1 MTLETAVSRILD
13 TLQSNEASNQEQ
25 ASPQFYSGVT
35 GIHDNTAGTTT
46 PPLMLLISGQPESRS
61 TRLMLSKSIKEVGN
75 TYISFC
81 ADQPLPLFPRT
92 GFIESLFD
100 RADSVLF
107 LVISISSRFVQGERQ
122 APISWDGQPFR
133 EAAHSRAMTD
143 VTKGNVTIT
152 TLQALCLII
161 LFDFTGRYH

>member
-1 MTLETAVSRILD
+1 MMTLETAVSRILD

-107 LVISISSRFVQGERQ
+107 FSHFDLFKVCSRGKTGSNLMGRSTVSRSSSFSSYDRCYWRQRHDHDASGTLPYHSLRFH
-122 APISWDGQPFR
+122 W
-133 EAAHSRAMTD
+133 
-143 VTKGNVTIT
+143 
-152 TLQALCLII
+152 
-161 LFDFTGRYH
+161 